1 MSSTTVK
8 WSYSGLKQYLNCPK
22 QYHEVKVLRNYDINV
37 TEQMRYGT
45 EVHSALEDYAAAQ
58 IPLAKNYLRYKPV
71 MDELAS
77 IDGAHY
83 NEYRMALT
91 VDRLVCDFNDA
102 NYWVRGIADKIIV
115 DKDLAYVIDYKTG
128 SNRYPDPKQLQLMS
142 LMLFVMCWNEL

>member
-58 IPLAKNYLRYKPV
+58 
-71 MDELAS
+71 
-77 IDGAHY
+77 
-83 NEYRMALT
+83 EYGR
-91 VDRLVCDFNDA
+91 
-102 NYWVRGIADKIIV
+102 
-115 DKDLAYVIDYKTG
+115 
-128 SNRYPDPKQLQLMS
+128 RYPNGRKSSGRFYLYRAVKDEATISKAAKVLDAGLTRFARTPAMTMPS
-142 LMLFVMCWNEL
+142 AVRRSAN